1 MPRRTTE
8 ASTTDIDMTPMID
21 MTFQLITFFMFVMN
35 FSEAEQDDRIQLPMS
50 QLAKPVDGPIEKP
63 ITLQLANNGS
73 VIYAGE
79 MIGLRDVGG
88 YLEQEKSVMIDAG
101 KEPNTATVIVRAD
114 GRAKTGEVQEII
126 KICQEKGFEKF
137 ALRAQYDE
145 GR

>member
-1 MPRRTTE
+1 
-8 ASTTDIDMTPMID
+8 
-21 MTFQLITFFMFVMN
+21 MFVMN
-35 FSEAEQDDRIQLPMS
+35 FSEAEQDDRIQLPVS

-88 YLEQEKSVMIDAG
+88 YLEREKSVMIDAG
-101 KEPNTATVIVRAD
+101 NEPASATVIVRAD